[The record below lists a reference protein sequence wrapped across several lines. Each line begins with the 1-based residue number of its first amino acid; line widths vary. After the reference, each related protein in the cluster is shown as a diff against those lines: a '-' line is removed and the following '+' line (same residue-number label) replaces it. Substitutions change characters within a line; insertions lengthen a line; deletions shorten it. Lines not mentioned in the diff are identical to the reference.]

1 MSNIDMSNINKESIK
16 HKSEDKEKEKDK
28 EKETSNLLDDNQIQ
42 KRNQDRPF
50 INLEKDNELF
60 CFMLLT
66 AFIFVIYIL
75 TRLKHD
81 PRTVNQIMGEKIIE
95 NSFYHEIESTD
106 LINSFENRYR
116 NIYPEITLEL
126 INEFPTLEQ
135 IFSHRILYIKDRN
148 LTVKYIKHVRPI
160 EDKEEEQFRP
170 PLYKDLVPK
179 DNFSETRENFIN
191 TEKFIDICNKEQ
203 LINKEKITPS
213 DKPLISIILQAYNK
227 RNEITRSVR
236 SIQNQS
242 LKNIEIII
250 VDDFSSENATDV
262 YNNLLDNDKR
272 IRVFYHM
279 KNSGVFKSRLDGFLY
294 SNGQY
299 ILFVEPGDLL
309 SDNYVL
315 EDMYKLITKYNL
327 DSVRFAFKIY
337 KTIEN
342 NKYQIS
348 THIYPEEDLKIT
360 YGKVL
365 NDVQIFGYG
374 SIWNRLIRANV
385 ITKGLDL
392 IDQYILNAYKNLWED
407 LWWNN
412 LVNEVSFSHLVV
424 NRVGYIYYSPDEGQ
438 GKINISSEEEREKTI
453 KEFIYSWLC
462 TYQLTRAE
470 RKKKDTIATL
480 KKFNSPENKYYGT
493 PVSLDYLRTNF
504 TAYVH
509 LLDVLINDYFVE
521 DSDKKYLNQLFSNF
535 TEKIVNINYLNSLN
549 NTLNNTLNNGL

>member
-1 MSNIDMSNINKESIK
+1 MSNIDVSNINKESIK
-16 HKSEDKEKEKDK
+16 HKNEDKEKEKDK

-81 PRTVNQIMGEKIIE
+81 PRAVNQIMGEKIIE

-148 LTVKYIKHVRPI
+148 LTVKYLKHVRPI

-170 PLYKDLVPK
+170 PLYKDLIPK

-272 IRVFYHM
+272 IRVFYH
-279 KNSGVFKSRLDGFLY
+279 KSIRV
-294 SNGQY
+294 NK
-299 ILFVEPGDLL
+299 LFFSIFV
-309 SDNYVL
+309 
-315 EDMYKLITKYNL
+315 KY
-327 DSVRFAFKIY
+327 
-337 KTIEN
+337 
-342 NKYQIS
+342 
-348 THIYPEEDLKIT
+348 
-360 YGKVL
+360 
-365 NDVQIFGYG
+365 
-374 SIWNRLIRANV
+374 
-385 ITKGLDL
+385 
-392 IDQYILNAYKNLWED
+392 
-407 LWWNN
+407 
-412 LVNEVSFSHLVV
+412 
-424 NRVGYIYYSPDEGQ
+424 
-438 GKINISSEEEREKTI
+438 
-453 KEFIYSWLC
+453 
-462 TYQLTRAE
+462 
-470 RKKKDTIATL
+470 
-480 KKFNSPENKYYGT
+480 
-493 PVSLDYLRTNF
+493 
-504 TAYVH
+504 
-509 LLDVLINDYFVE
+509 
-521 DSDKKYLNQLFSNF
+521 
-535 TEKIVNINYLNSLN
+535 
-549 NTLNNTLNNGL
+549 